1 MSSLQLFK
9 DEKGKIRINEI
20 PLNLLSSIRGI
31 GNITIEKLKLLKDIN
46 MLNLESTVQALPSQ
60 YFTKSDID
68 NMFSF
73 NTEMVPPRILH
84 SQSDSNMA
92 SEKCAESILSS
103 RSCVESELR
112 HKSSFE
118 NTGVNS
124 KSGKVSVPTC
134 TFTATRETVH
144 NTYVDSSEDRN
155 SNTFENGPQL
165 NPQVQAVP
173 TCSFTAT
180 RETVHNAYV
189 DSSEDCN
196 SNTFENGPQLNPQ
209 AQAFVSNKIVPRI
222 KVKASSLPT
231 FSGNRIDWPEFKVL
245 WPALVER
252 LDFDELQLCM
262 ELKRACKGRAGDRL
276 KNITSGIGAYSRLWD
291 RLLDEYD
298 DPGLSCQEAL
308 SRLHS
313 LKPVAESDYKG
324 ILKLIDV
331 VEGTYNQLDELGQ
344 LQAVHAIDV
353 DRVANLLPP
362 STKMVWLRTYQ
373 DLSRRE
379 RVAPF
384 KYFWGFLSKERG
396 AVARLAES
404 IGTSTRRSERVETH
418 FTESKN
424 KEESKLKAKT
434 NKYAVGSSNQKF
446 TYSCAV
452 CDVDTHTT
460 EICSRF
466 KEMSVHDKYQAL
478 KRRRLCFACLSPQHR
493 RDECSRRCGKCGKG
507 HHASL
512 CKVELASADYRTTTM
527 NTNVNGGN
535 TSALYPICKVPLAY
549 ENHKRVNVFCD
560 GGSNA
565 SYVTRKCAHKHRFKK
580 EDSLTLTVTTVGGKE
595 KQYKSCI
602 YEVPLKTI
610 NGKIVK
616 VHLYE
621 LPEITKEVSKLNI
634 DVIRELFPDY
644 DATLLARD
652 GRPVD
657 ILLGTDQFSLHPKQ
671 ELDCS
676 GENLSIMGGELG
688 ICLVGT
694 HSRIAEPTQLNQDQ
708 HPQTLHL
715 QTHHTSVRREHPAF
729 HRAENFITG
738 EELGTEC
745 HPRCGGCK
753 CGKCPLP
760 GHDLSFKEEQER
772 HMIRSGLKYDE
783 QNKFWITSYPWLKN
797 PETLPDNYN
806 AALKTLQGTEK
817 SLRKD
822 PQWAKTY
829 AEQIADMKERGVVR
843 KLDEEEIKKW
853 SQPCYYISHLAV
865 SNPKSQSTPVRM
877 VFNSAQVYK
886 GVSLNS
892 YLAKGPDSYRNTL
905 LGILLRWR
913 EEAIPIVGDIRKMFH
928 QVRMEFL
935 EQHCHRFLW
944 RDMDSAREPDVYAIL
959 RVTMGDRPAP
969 AIATEALFKTA
980 EMFRDEYPRA
990 AEFILG
996 SSYVDDLI
1004 DSVPTPQEAVEL
1016 AQETE
1021 YVLAQ
1026 GGFRVKCWQS
1036 TTERLQGNEL
1046 KRIEGNTG
1054 VLGVSWN
1061 PKEDSVSTPAVLNF
1075 SSKKHGH
1082 RTEPNLKIEDL
1093 PHRIPDILT
1102 KRIVLQQTMSMYDP
1116 LGLVAPFTLKAKI
1129 LLREAWRLELDW
1141 DDPLPPKLYQ
1151 SWVIFFRSMFLMESL
1166 SFPRCLKPSGVVE
1179 DPWLILMSDGSELA
1193 YGAVAYVRWPCADG
1207 TIEVRLLMSKCR
1219 ISPVN
1224 KVSIPR
1230 MELNGA
1236 VLSTR
1241 LRECISREM
1250 RYKFSKI
1257 IHLVDSETVLSMIH
1271 KTSYRFKAYEGVRLG
1286 EIQSRTQPTDWAWI
1300 PGELNVADWLT
1311 RGKDP
1316 GDLDNE
1322 SQWQTGPPMLRSPI
1336 EEWDIKY
1343 SVKSLP
1349 ETVTSTFA
1357 TEVNIRPDLLQ
1368 WENFRSKR
1376 RAIKVVARL
1385 LGMGDKRSFGGGRN
1399 ECLNPEVIKRA
1410 ETYLIKEAQQG
1421 ITSEYM
1427 ENKLKTLS
1435 PAKSGDIWVVG
1446 VGRLA
1451 SNNPLGIHSD
1461 LPIFLPRDSSLAKLA
1476 MLEAHEKAHQ
1486 GRDATLATFRSKF
1499 WTPAGA
1505 RMAKSITRTCL
1516 LCKLRMGKHLNQQM
1530 GQLPEERSTPS
1541 PPFNFTMVDLFGPM
1555 LVRGEVQKRTSMKVW
1570 GVLFVDMVARA
1581 VHLEIAC
1588 GYDTQ
1593 SFMLA
1598 FRRFVSIRGWP
1609 QILYSDVGTQLVGA
1623 SNELKAALSQMGCTR
1638 GMEWRLGC
1646 ADAPWHQGAA
1656 EALIKSV
1663 KKALLFSIHNQRLSI
1678 AELMTVFTETAN
1690 LVNER
1695 PLGVIPDID
1704 SDINILT
1711 PNCLL
1716 LGRASAENPGVWN
1729 AKQLKEST
1737 LASRSSMVSATSKSF
1752 WTHWL
1757 RLFAPSLVYRKK
1769 WHEKERELRI
1779 GDVVLVLEDSS
1790 FQNQYRLARVI
1801 ETFTGKDGIVRRA
1814 TVAYKNTR
1822 VGEKS
1827 REYKG
1832 VGYTTVLRA
1841 CQRLILIV
1849 PEEEQGSK

>member
-1 MSSLQLFK
+1 MNTLQFFK
-9 DEKGKIRINEI
+9 DDKGKIRIKEV

-31 GNITIEKLKLLKDIN
+31 GNVTIEKLKLLRDID

-60 YFTKSDID
+60 YFNKADID
-68 NMFSF
+68 EMFTF
-73 NTEMVPPRILH
+73 EMVPPRILH

-92 SEKCAESILSS
+92 SEKCAEPISGS
-103 RSCVESELR
+103 RSCFVETELR
-112 HKSSFE
+112 PKSCLE
-118 NTGVNS
+118 S
-124 KSGKVSVPTC
+124 KMSTPAC
-134 TFTATRETVH
+134 AHTATAACPAFAAARDNEYHVIS
-144 NTYVDSSEDRN
+144 DMSEDRY
-155 SNTFENGPQL
+155 STQENTFETSKHL
-165 NPQVQAVP
+165 NP
-173 TCSFTAT
+173 
-180 RETVHNAYV
+180 R
-189 DSSEDCN
+189 
-196 SNTFENGPQLNPQ
+196 
-209 AQAFVSNKIVPRI
+209 AQPFVFGKNEPRI
-222 KVKASSLPT
+222 KIKASSLPT

-298 DPGLSCQEAL
+298 DPSLSCQEAL
-308 SRLHS
+308 SRMHS

-324 ILKLIDV
+324 MLKLIDV
-331 VEGTYNQLDELGQ
+331 IEGTYNQLDELGQ

-404 IGTSTRRSERVETH
+404 TGTSVRRNERAETH
-418 FTESKN
+418 FAESKN
-424 KEESKLKAKT
+424 NEEFKMKAKE
-434 NKYAVGSSNQKF
+434 NKYPVGSSYKKSEG
-446 TYSCAV
+446 TCAV
-452 CDVDTHTT
+452 CDVNTHTT

-466 KEMSVHDKYQAL
+466 RELSVHEKYQAL
-478 KRRRLCFACLSPQHR
+478 KMRRLCFACLSPHHR
-493 RDECSRRCGKCGKG
+493 RENCSKKCGKCGKG
-507 HHASL
+507 HHVSL
-512 CKVELASADYRTTTM
+512 CKMESASADCRATTM
-527 NTNVNGGN
+527 NTSTSINGGN
-535 TSALYPICKVPLAY
+535 TSALYPICKVPLAH
-549 ENHKRVNVFCD
+549 ENEKRVNVFCD

-565 SYVTRKCAHKHRFKK
+565 SYITRKCAHKHRFKK

-595 KQYKSCI
+595 KQYRSCI

-616 VHLYE
+616 VHLFE
-621 LPEITKEVSKLNI
+621 LPEITKELSKINI
-634 DVIRELFPDY
+634 DVVRELFPDY

-694 HSRIAEPTQLNQDQ
+694 HAKFTEPTQINHDH

-729 HRAENFITG
+729 HQAENFIAG

-806 AALKTLQGTEK
+806 AALKTLQSTEN

-829 AEQIADMKERGVVR
+829 TEQITDMKERGVVR
-843 KLDEEEIKKW
+843 RLEKEEIEKW

-928 QVRMEFL
+928 QVRMELL

-944 RDMDSAREPDVYAIL
+944 RDMESAREPDIYAIL

-980 EMFRDEYPRA
+980 EMCRDDYPRA
-990 AEFILG
+990 AEFILN

-1004 DSVPTPQEAVEL
+1004 DSVSTPQEAVEL

-1036 TTERLQGNEL
+1036 TTEKLQGNEL
-1046 KRIEGNTG
+1046 KRTEEGNTG

-1075 SSKKHGH
+1075 SDKKHGH
-1082 RTEPNLKIEDL
+1082 RTEPNLKMEDL

-1102 KRIVLQQTMSMYDP
+1102 KRLVLQQTMSMYDP

-1141 DDPLPPKLYQ
+1141 DDPLPPTLYQ
-1151 SWVIFFRSMFLMESL
+1151 SWVKFFRSMFLMENL
-1166 SFPRCLKPSGVVE
+1166 SFPRCLKPSGVVG

-1193 YGAVAYVRWPCADG
+1193 YGAVAYVRWQCADG

-1241 LRECISREM
+1241 LRACISREI

-1271 KTSYRFKAYEGVRLG
+1271 KTSYRFKAYEGIRLG
-1286 EIQSRTQPTDWAWI
+1286 EIQSCTQPSDWAWI

-1322 SQWQTGPPMLRSPI
+1322 SLWQTGPPMLRSPI

-1343 SVKSLP
+1343 SVKSLS

-1357 TEVNIRPDLLQ
+1357 TEVNIRPDILR

-1376 RAIKVVARL
+1376 RAIMVVARL
-1385 LGMGDKRSFGGGRN
+1385 LGIGEKKSFGGGRS
-1399 ECLNPEVIKRA
+1399 EWLNPEVIKKA

-1421 ITSEYM
+1421 ITEEYM

-1451 SNNPLGIHSD
+1451 SNNPLGIYSD
-1461 LPIFLPRDSSLAKLA
+1461 LPIFLPRDSPLAKLA

-1486 GRDATLATFRSKF
+1486 GRDATLAAFRSKF
-1499 WTPAGA
+1499 WTPSGA
-1505 RMAKSITRTCL
+1505 KMAKSITKACL

-1530 GQLPEERSTPS
+1530 GPLPEERSTPS

-1581 VHLEIAC
+1581 VHLEMAC

-1609 QILYSDVGTQLVGA
+1609 QILYSDVGSQLVGA
-1623 SNELKAALSQMGCTR
+1623 SNELKAALSQMGCTK

-1663 KKALLFSIHNQRLSI
+1663 KKALLFSIHKQRLSVP
-1678 AELMTVFTETAN
+1678 ELMTVFTETAN

-1716 LGRASAENPGVWN
+1716 LGRASAENPGVWSDR
-1729 AKQLKEST
+1729 QLKEST
-1737 LASRSSMVSATSKSF
+1737 LTSRSSMVSATSKSF

-1769 WHEKERELRI
+1769 WHERERELRL

-1790 FQNQYRLARVI
+1790 FQNQYRLAKVT
-1801 ETFTGKDGIVRRA
+1801 ETFTGKDGIVRRVA
-1814 TVAYKNTR
+1814 VAYKNTKL
-1822 VGEKS
+1822 GEKP

-1832 VGYTTVLRA
+1832 VGYTTVLRS

-1849 PEEEQGSK
+1849 PVEEQGSQ